1 MHITSSLHSLLL
13 LASMA
18 AVWSEATPI
27 LIQPEQESATPSLRG
42 LIVVGTSLEFLIV
55 SVAST
60 IF

>member
-27 LIQPEQESATPSLRG
+27 LIQLEQESATPSLRG